1 MTHDNELIV
10 RNFIR
15 EWDDPAPDAAK
26 LAAYF
31 TEDAVYH
38 NMPVQPVNGRA
49 AIEQTLG
56 GMYTRMVSKGW
67 DVLHLV
73 TEGDTVLTE
82 RVDHFEVGGKPVDI
96 EVMGVFELRDG
107 KIAAWRDYFDLGRFQ
122 AQTQA

>member
-15 EWDDPAPDAAK
+15 EWDAPAPDAGK
-26 LAAYF
+26 LAEYF

-38 NMPVQPVNGRA
+38 NMPVQPVNGRE
-49 AIEQTLG
+49 AIQQTLS
-56 GMYTRMVSKGW
+56 GMYSRMTSKGW

-73 TEGDTVLTE
+73 TDGDTVLTE

-96 EVMGVFELRDG
+96 EVMGTFELRDG
-107 KIAAWRDYFDLGRFQ
+107 KIAAWRDYFDLERFR
-122 AQTQA
+122 AQTQP